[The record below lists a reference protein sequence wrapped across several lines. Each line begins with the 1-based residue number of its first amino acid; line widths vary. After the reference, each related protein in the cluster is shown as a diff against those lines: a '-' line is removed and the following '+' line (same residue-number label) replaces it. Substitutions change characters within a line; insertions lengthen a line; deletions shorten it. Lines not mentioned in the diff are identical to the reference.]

1 MIEKFKNILL
11 LKSHSA
17 GIGDILRSSAAW
29 KAIKNKSP
37 DANLH
42 LLFITNH
49 PGYPSEELIKNII
62 YCQAFTLQTKSTL
75 TVLKISKRQ

>member
-1 MIEKFKNILL
+1 MIEKFKNLLL

-37 DANLH
+37 NAKLH

-49 PGYPSEELIKNII
+49 PGYPSKELMKK
-62 YCQAFTLQTKSTL
+62 TSSTVKL
-75 TVLKISKRQ
+75 SHYKQRVL